1 MFFYFIIFLHICKG
15 HYIMKI
21 MPGRILI
28 IGCGGQIG
36 TPLTNKL
43 TELYGSRQILL
54 SDIKPVDTPLD
65 FVQLDVTDKNTLF
78 ETVKKYDVKEVYLLA
93 ALLSAT
99 AEKKPAEGWKINME
113 GLFNVLHLAKDKYI
127 EKIFWPSSIAIFGP
141 TTPKKNTPQHTVV
154 EPVTVYG
161 ISKYAGELWCQ
172 YYHQKYGVDVRS
184 LRYPGLIS
192 YDAPPGGGTTD
203 YAVEIFHYAIKKQ
216 RYTCFLKPDT
226 RLPMMYMPDAI
237 HATISL
243 MESSYEKIRNRM
255 SYNIHAFDFTPQEIF
270 NEIKKH
276 IPEFTIDYQP
286 DFRQQIAD
294 SWPQSI
300 DDTEAKND
308 WGWQPKYSFSAMVED
323 MIKNLQQKILKNV

>member
-1 MFFYFIIFLHICKG
+1 
-15 HYIMKI
+15 
-21 MPGRILI
+21 
-28 IGCGGQIG
+28 
-36 TPLTNKL
+36 
-43 TELYGSRQILL
+43 
-54 SDIKPVDTPLD
+54 
-65 FVQLDVTDKNTLF
+65 
-78 ETVKKYDVKEVYLLA
+78 
-93 ALLSAT
+93 
-99 AEKKPAEGWKINME
+99 ME

-308 WGWQPKYSFSAMVED
+308 WGWQPKYSFSVMVED